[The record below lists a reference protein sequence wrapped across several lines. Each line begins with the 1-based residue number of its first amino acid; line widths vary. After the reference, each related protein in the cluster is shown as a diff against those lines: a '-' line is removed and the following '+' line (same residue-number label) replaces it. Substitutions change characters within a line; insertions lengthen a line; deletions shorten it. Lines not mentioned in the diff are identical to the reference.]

1 MIVVSEERGKVV
13 AAKGNDI
20 IPVHD
25 NLTLEKVLSE
35 HLGTSD
41 KSIETHRRERFEL
54 GLAALIC
61 VLCMGGVWFSFAR
74 GIETLT
80 SLEIPLEY
88 MNRDPQMIILS
99 TSVNTVR
106 LHFAGSGA
114 LINSL
119 RPDQVK
125 VRVDLAKAKSGENT
139 FTITSEN
146 ITRPPGV
153 RINRIEPP
161 NVMVMLDIPMRKELP
176 VQVDWVGSLDEGLL
190 LQNVVV
196 TPATL
201 TVVGPEGATNKS
213 STIYTERVNLN
224 TLSKSGQMTVSLS
237 LDSPGFKLADGQPT
251 KVEVR
256 YSLRKKE
263 VTTP

>member
-1 MIVVSEERGKVV
+1 
-13 AAKGNDI
+13 
-20 IPVHD
+20 
-25 NLTLEKVLSE
+25 
-35 HLGTSD
+35 
-41 KSIETHRRERFEL
+41 
-54 GLAALIC
+54 
-61 VLCMGGVWFSFAR
+61 MGGVWFSFAR

-125 VRVDLAKAKSGENT
+125 VKVDLAKAKSGENT
-139 FTITSEN
+139 FNITNEN

-161 NVMVMLDIPMRKELP
+161 NVMVALDIPMHKELP
-176 VQVDWVGSLDEGLL
+176 VQVDWVGSLGEGLL
-190 LQNVVV
+190 LQSVVV
-196 TPATL
+196 TPPTV
-201 TVVGPEGATNKS
+201 TVVGPEGQTSKS
-213 STIYTERVNLN
+213 STIYTDKVNLN
-224 TLSKSGQMTVSLS
+224 TCRNRDK
-237 LDSPGFKLADGQPT
+237 
-251 KVEVR
+251 
-256 YSLRKKE
+256 
-263 VTTP
+263 